1 MSRHVTDTLAR
12 VFRTPPYLIL
22 FVNDTCRLKCRHCWY
37 TDAWK
42 GKHLCGPPLSFR
54 ELERLADSIGTLYF
68 LSLTGGEAFLRED
81 IVELVEMLVRKTN
94 LKRYEIPT
102 SGFEPDVIVP
112 STERMLRMNPGVPF
126 RVDVSLD
133 GTEET
138 HDRIRNTT
146 GSYRRA
152 LRTIRELRALGD
164 RHPRFDVGV
173 ITTISSFNQHEV
185 SAIADIVESANP
197 LGEWMVNVARG
208 ETRDPRAVE
217 VDCGN
222 YIAAG
227 RIIDRRVRE
236 KRWGGHRGHF
246 TGPWLSAKNA
256 TRRKVIA
263 DVLARGRFPGRCAAG
278 SLGGVIF
285 NDGTVRPCE
294 LLDRSFG
301 NVRDFDYEL
310 PRLWNSPAGDEIRGW
325 IREQRCMC
333 TQECFLSVSL
343 LLQPRHWF
351 DIVRE
356 RIKRL
361 GSASA
366 ERARGEK

>member
-1 MSRHVTDTLAR
+1 MNRHVTDTLAR

-22 FVNDTCRLKCRHCWY
+22 FVSDSCWMKCRHCWY

-42 GKHLCGPPLSFR
+42 EKNLCGPPLSFH
-54 ELERLADSIGTLYF
+54 ELERLAGSIKTLYF

-94 LKRYEIPT
+94 IKRYEIPT
-102 SGFEPDVIVP
+102 SGFEPDLIV
-112 STERMLRMNPGVPF
+112 SSAERMLRGNPAVPF

-138 HDRIRNTT
+138 HERIRNVK
-146 GSYRRA
+146 GSYDRA
-152 LRTIRELRALGD
+152 LRTIRELQAL
-164 RHPRFDVGV
+164 RTRYPRFDVGV
-173 ITTISSFNQHEV
+173 ITTISSYNENEV
-185 SAIADIVESANP
+185 SAIAAIVERANP

-208 ETRDPRAVE
+208 GTRDPGAID
-217 VDCGN
+217 VDCRN
-222 YIAAG
+222 YIEAH
-227 RIIDRRVRE
+227 RIIDRRVRD
-236 KRWGGHRGHF
+236 KRCGGHRGHF
-246 TGPWLSAKNA
+246 TGAWLSAKNA

-263 DVLARGRFPGRCAAG
+263 DVLAGRRFPGRCAAG

-285 NDGTVRPCE
+285 GDGTVRPCE

-301 NVRDFDYEL
+301 NVREFEYDL
-310 PRLWNSPAGDEIRGW
+310 PRLWNSPAGDEIRSW

-343 LLQPRHWF
+343 LIQPRNWL

-356 RIKRL
+356 RIKRF
-361 GSASA
+361 
-366 ERARGEK
+366 